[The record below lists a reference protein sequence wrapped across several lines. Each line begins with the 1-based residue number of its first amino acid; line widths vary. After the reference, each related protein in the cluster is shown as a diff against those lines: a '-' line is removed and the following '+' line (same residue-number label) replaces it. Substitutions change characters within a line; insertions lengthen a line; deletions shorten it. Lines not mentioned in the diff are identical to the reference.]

1 MDKETKLKNMVIIST
16 IILIIF
22 LIIAIVLGIYNKEN
36 KSTIVSIYGSY
47 TNDMIS
53 ITDAKIEYFND
64 KAPILTFNISKK
76 TNDNIEVTLNM
87 ILYNEDK
94 EIFNKNIT
102 ITTEDLKNNQKNY
115 SLPNDIERIING
127 SIVFELNVTKIIESN
142 SYNIMTG

>member
-142 SYNIMTG
+142 SSNIMTG